1 MTVYEHLS
9 QKVGSL
15 LQPLDGIHDRLTIKS
30 IDNPGNCYLIVKV
43 LEYPNVLESA
53 QFITT
58 IGNHRFSANLAD
70 RFDIEGSC
78 QCELMFGDKL
88 ISVVIVG
95 GTYNI
100 L

>member
-15 LQPLDGIHDRLTIKS
+15 LQPLDGIHDRLTIKP

-43 LEYPNVLESA
+43 TDYPNVLESA

-58 IGNHRFSANLAD
+58 IGKHHRRGVWID
-70 RFDIEGSC
+70 MEGSC

-88 ISVVIVG
+88 ISVVIIG
-95 GTYNI
+95 GAYNI